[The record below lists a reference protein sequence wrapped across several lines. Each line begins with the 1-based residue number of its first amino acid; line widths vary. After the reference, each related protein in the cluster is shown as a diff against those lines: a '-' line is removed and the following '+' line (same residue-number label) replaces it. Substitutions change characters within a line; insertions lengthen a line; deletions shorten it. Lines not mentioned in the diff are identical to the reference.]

1 MEGALGGNNYWE
13 VPGNHFPGPREPIPG
28 SRGTIFRFPGNNFPF
43 PGKQFPVSREPTSW
57 YLDFQTR
64 THDGDL
70 VADVVKVDQEK

>member
-1 MEGALGGNNYWE
+1 MPIIIGK
-13 VPGNHFPGPREPIPG
+13 FRE
-28 SRGTIFRFPGNNFPF
+28 TTFQV

-64 THDGDL
+64 THNGDL